1 MTMKIDVVQLELKKS
16 HQIDID
22 LPSEKVFSAFN
33 AAPLFCQE
41 IGALNIEHVSMLALD
56 NTNKIINYFTIS
68 MGEVDKV
75 KVSLAQMFR
84 CALLSNASKIII
96 AHNHPSG
103 IAQITSKDIEMTKRI
118 ALLASNLSIELID
131 SLIVTADNYISI
143 RDHCKE
149 LNNG

>member
-33 AAPLFCQE
+33 ATPLFCQE

-118 ALLASNLSIELID
+118 ALWASNLSIELID